1 MKPARH
7 MAAQAERKKAGFDP
21 LEAARSVAYW
31 SITSDIEYDGLAEAL
46 ADALVEAKQ
55 TLAISKISVDAVV
68 AALNS
73 TADLLTEASSP
84 WADIAAS
91 QVAITAL
98 GQQMRDDV
106 VGAAFQ
112 GLNLLDGSHDASAL
126 RFVSGFDAATN
137 PGSFKTMPFQ
147 TTAIYRDGFGLL
159 VREGLDIT
167 DIRLDSTES
176 AAAALRIVRAALD
189 DVSQYASRIKAA
201 QDRFEIESS
210 GEPSKAESGGSRS
223 DSDEGA
229 ARSQAVETQR
239 QLTARRLPIVNQ
251 NSQLSQHA
259 LPKKAQTGAAPLAVK
274 P

>member
-7 MAAQAERKKAGFDP
+7 IAAQAERKKAGFDP
-21 LEAARSVAYW
+21 LEAARNLAYW
-31 SITSDIEYDGLAEAL
+31 SIPSEIEPGGLVEAL
-46 ADALVEAKQ
+46 ADALAEAKQ
-55 TLAISKISVDAVV
+55 TLAISKISVDAVIT
-68 AALNS
+68 ALES
-73 TADLLTEASSP
+73 IAELLTEASGSG
-84 WADIAAS
+84 ADSAES
-91 QVAITAL
+91 QAAITAL

-126 RFVSGFDAATN
+126 RFVSGFDAATK

-210 GEPSKAESGGSRS
+210 AESSKAESGSQS
-223 DSDEGA
+223 DSDENA
-229 ARSQAVETQR
+229 ARLHAAETQR

-251 NSQLSQHA
+251 NSQLSHA
-259 LPKKAQTGAAPLAVK
+259 LPNKAQTGAAPLAVK